1 MAVDSYKFTP
11 RSFRAGYESM
21 PYQAETPVWSPM
33 PVPAREA
40 TIALMTSAGLYLK
53 ASQPPFDEERE
64 KANPTWGDPTY
75 RIIPRGTRQDEIAAS
90 HLHLNT
96 RDFYID
102 FNIALPLRRF
112 EEMEAEGRIGR
123 LADENYSFM
132 GFQERSCKEWR
143 ETYGPEVGRRLKE
156 AGVHALVLA
165 PA

>member
-1 MAVDSYKFTP
+1 MPVDSYKYLP
-11 RSFRAGYESM
+11 RSFRAGYESGGM
-21 PYQAETPVWSPM
+21 MAETPVWTPM
-33 PVPAREA
+33 PLPAREA

-53 ASQPPFDEERE
+53 DSQPPFDEERE
-64 KANPTWGDPTY
+64 RANPTWGDPTY
-75 RIIPRGTRQDEIAAS
+75 RVIPRGTKQDQIAAS

-102 FNIALPLRRF
+102 FNVALPLRRF
-112 EEMEAEGRIGR
+112 EELEAESRIGR

-132 GFQERSCKEWR
+132 GFQERSCADWR
-143 ETYGPEVGRRLKE
+143 TVQGPEVAKRLKD